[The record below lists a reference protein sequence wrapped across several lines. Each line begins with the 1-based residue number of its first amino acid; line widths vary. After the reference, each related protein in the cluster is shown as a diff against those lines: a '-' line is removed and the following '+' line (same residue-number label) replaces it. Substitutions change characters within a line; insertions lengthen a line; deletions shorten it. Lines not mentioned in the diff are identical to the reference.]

1 MKRVGVVNNNCNF
14 EGGGMVVVSSPLS
27 GSSEQLGQPA
37 DHFRGKQSF
46 GTVGIWKPESQSFG
60 TVRKGLLAGVLPR
73 ALTFEAKVRKD
84 WIEKGL
90 VAALR

>member
-1 MKRVGVVNNNCNF
+1 VKRAGIVNNNCNF
-14 EGGGMVVVSSPLS
+14 EAEGMVVGSSALS
-27 GSSEQLGQPA
+27 GSSESLGQSV

-84 WIEKGL
+84 WIEKDW
-90 VAALR
+90 

>member
-14 EGGGMVVVSSPLS
+14 ECGGKVIGSSALS

-46 GTVGIWKPESQSFG
+46 GAVGIWKPERQSFG
-60 TVRKGLLAGVLPR
+60 TVRKGLGGRCLAKGIDLR
-73 ALTFEAKVRKD
+73 EKVRKS
-84 WIEKGL
+84 WIEKDW
-90 VAALR
+90 